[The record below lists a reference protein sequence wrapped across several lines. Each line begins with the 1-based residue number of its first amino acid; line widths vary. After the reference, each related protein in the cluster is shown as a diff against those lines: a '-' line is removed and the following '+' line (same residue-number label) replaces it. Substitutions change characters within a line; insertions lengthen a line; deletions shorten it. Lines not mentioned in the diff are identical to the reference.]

1 MTQMFI
7 TGIGH
12 YLPPRVVT
20 NDELPES
27 LNTNDKW
34 IRKRTGIE
42 TRHWVEEGGGV
53 YTSDLGVEAAK
64 AALTDA
70 NLEAKDIDCIIAA
83 TLSPDHAFP
92 GIGVTIQNKLGLNFI
107 PAFDIRNQC
116 SGFLYSLQ
124 MAHCFLRA
132 GQYEKVMVIG
142 AELQSSALGLTE
154 MHRHISVL
162 FGDGAGAVIVSK
174 DPRPKGV
181 NLSLDDVKV
190 FADGGGAA
198 ALRQRVWDTSMP
210 HFMRG
215 WEERGVSTEE
225 AYHAEMDGQEVLRRA
240 VMGMA
245 GAANES
251 VSRLGLKLDDISY
264 FIPHQA
270 NININK
276 TVATVLQVP
285 QERFLNNIQRVGNT
299 TAASI
304 PILLDETLSSGK
316 VESGNKLM
324 ALAFG
329 SGFTW
334 GSAVMTAQ

>member
-1 MTQMFI
+1 MTQTFI

-12 YLPPRVVT
+12 YLPPRVVS
-20 NDELPES
+20 NDDLPAS
-27 LNTNDKW
+27 LNTNDAW

-42 TRHWVEEGGGV
+42 TRHWVDAGV
-53 YTSDLGVEAAK
+53 YTSDLGTEAAR
-64 AALTDA
+64 AALQDA
-70 NLEAKDIDCIIAA
+70 QLEAKDLDCIIAA

-92 GIGVTIQNKLGLNFI
+92 GIGVYIQRKLGINFV

-124 MAHCFLRA
+124 IARSFILS
-132 GQYEKVMVIG
+132 GQYRKVLVVG
-142 AELQSSALGLTE
+142 AELHSHALGMTE
-154 MHRHISVL
+154 QHRHISVL
-162 FGDGAGAVIVSK
+162 FGDGAGAVVVTAE
-174 DPRPKGV
+174 PRPKGIS
-181 NLSLDDVKV
+181 LSIDDVKV
-190 FADGGGAA
+190 FADGTGAEC
-198 ALRQRVWDTSMP
+198 LRQRVWDTSMP
-210 HFMRG
+210 HFVRG
-215 WEERGVSTEE
+215 WEEKGVDLEI
-225 AYHAEMDGQEVLRRA
+225 ALHAEMDGQEVLRRA

-251 VSRLGLKLDDISY
+251 VNRLGLKLDDIAY

-270 NININK
+270 NLNINK

-285 QERFLNNIQRVGNT
+285 QERFLNNIQKIGNT

-304 PILLDETLSSGK
+304 PILLYEALRDGK
-316 VESGNKLM
+316 VKSGNRLM

-334 GSAVMTAQ
+334 GSAVLTAQ